1 MICESTSFTIKHI
14 SSDLDVLTVIVLNER
29 LLCILVKSDVSSY
42 AAYTCISLV
51 TDFSVHCPSNVAPLL
66 SEARYV

>member
-29 LLCILVKSDVSSY
+29 LLCILAKLDVSSF
-42 AAYTCISLV
+42 AAYISLV
-51 TDFSVHCPSNVAPLL
+51 TDCSGHCQSNVAPLL

>member
-29 LLCILVKSDVSSY
+29 LLCILAKLDVSSF
-42 AAYTCISLV
+42 AAYISGKKK
-51 TDFSVHCPSNVAPLL
+51 TIFNICNFT
-66 SEARYV
+66 Y

>member
-29 LLCILVKSDVSSY
+29 LLCILVKLDVSSF
-42 AAYTCISLV
+42 AA
-51 TDFSVHCPSNVAPLL
+51 
-66 SEARYV
+66 